1 VDRAA
6 RGERLMREPGRIRD
20 AGDVVTLAALV
31 ALAAFWM
38 APIVWVIGLSFKPND
53 VLMHSTGGL
62 LSPPFTIK
70 NYTDI
75 LRASAVFGWML
86 NSAIVAIGQTA
97 LTLVLSTLA
106 GYGFARTDFPG
117 KRIVFL
123 IVLAALAVPEQ
134 AIIVPLH
141 TMFAQV
147 DMHNTYIG
155 LIAPRLAFPFGV
167 FLMTQYFR
175 GVPREIEEA
184 AMLDNAS
191 RLKIFW
197 KVVLPLTIPAQATLG
212 IYTFLHA
219 WNDYFWPLVS
229 ATKPEMYTLTIG
241 LAAMQTNFSQT
252 EGIGFLMAQAVF
264 AGLPVLILYL
274 FFQRHIINAVSGRVG

>member
-1 VDRAA
+1 VIL
-6 RGERLMREPGRIRD
+6 GL
-20 AGDVVTLAALV
+20 VT
-31 ALAAFWM
+31 ALAILWL
-38 APIVWVIGLSFKPND
+38 APILWVIGLSFKPNE
-53 VLMHSTGGL
+53 VLMRDTRGIFSA
-62 LSPPFTIK
+62 PFTLK

-75 LRASAVFGWML
+75 IASSQVFSWML
-86 NSAIVAIGQTA
+86 NSVIVATGQTV
-97 LTLVLSTLA
+97 LTLALSTLA

-117 KRIVFL
+117 KRILFAV
-123 IVLAALAVPEQ
+123 VLVGLAVPEQ

-141 TMFAQV
+141 TMFAAA
-147 DMHNTYIG
+147 DLHNTYAG

-191 RLKIFW
+191 RLKIFL
-197 KVVLPLTIPAQATLG
+197 KIILPLTVPAQATLG

-219 WNDYFWPLVS
+219 WNEYFWPLVS

-241 LAAMQTNFSQT
+241 LAAMQTNFAQT

-264 AGLPVLILYL
+264 AGLPVFILYL

>member
-1 VDRAA
+1 MRGAAIRPNRGDRISFV
-6 RGERLMREPGRIRD
+6 LLI
-20 AGDVVTLAALV
+20 VLAALW
-31 ALAAFWM
+31 L
-38 APIVWVIGLSFKPND
+38 APILWIVGLSFKPND
-53 VLMHSTGGL
+53 LLMRSTGGL
-62 LSPPFTIK
+62 LSPPFTLK

-75 LRASAVFGWML
+75 LASSQVFAWML
-86 NSAIVAIGQTA
+86 NSAVVAIGQTV
-97 LTLVLSTLA
+97 LTLALSTLA

-117 KRIVFL
+117 KRFVF
-123 IVLAALAVPEQ
+123 VLVLVGLAVPEQ

-141 TMFAQV
+141 TMFASA
-147 DMHNTYIG
+147 DMHNTYLG

-167 FLMTQYFR
+167 FLMTQYFK

-191 RLKIFW
+191 RLKIFLRI
-197 KVVLPLTIPAQATLG
+197 VLPLTIPAQATLG
-212 IYTFLHA
+212 IYTVLHA

-229 ATKPEMYTLTIG
+229 ATKPEMYTLTTG
-241 LAAMQTNFSQT
+241 LAAMQTNFAQT

-274 FFQRHIINAVSGRVG
+274 FFQRHIINAVSGRVA

>member
-1 VDRAA
+1 MHSTVQRTFGDRLIVAA
-6 RGERLMREPGRIRD
+6 
-20 AGDVVTLAALV
+20 VV
-31 ALAAFWM
+31 ALAIAWL
-38 APIVWVIGLSFKPND
+38 APILWVVGLSFKPND
-53 VLMHSTGGL
+53 ILMKSTGGL
-62 LSPPFTIK
+62 LSPPFTLK
-70 NYTDI
+70 NYWDI
-75 LRASAVFGWML
+75 AATSAVFGWML
-86 NSAIVAIGQTA
+86 NSTVVAGGQTI
-97 LTLVLSTLA
+97 LTLALSTLA

-117 KRIVFL
+117 KRIIFVL
-123 IVLAALAVPEQ
+123 VLAGLAVPEQ

-141 TMFAQV
+141 TMFAEANL
-147 DMHNTYIG
+147 HNTYFG
-155 LIAPRLAFPFGV
+155 LIAPRLAVPFGV

-175 GVPREIEEA
+175 GIPVEIEEA

-229 ATKPEMYTLTIG
+229 ATNPDMYTLTIG
-241 LAAMQTNFSQT
+241 LAAMQTNFAQT

-274 FFQRHIINAVSGRVG
+274 FFQRHIVAAVSGGYAK

>member
-1 VDRAA
+1 MLIGSNRRLDLGDRILLGA
-6 RGERLMREPGRIRD
+6 
-20 AGDVVTLAALV
+20 VAAL
-31 ALAAFWM
+31 AILWL
-38 APIVWVIGLSFKPND
+38 APIIWVIGLSFKPNE
-53 VLMHSTGGL
+53 VLMRDTGGI
-62 LSPPFTIK
+62 LSPPFTLK
-70 NYTDI
+70 NYRDI
-75 LRASAVFGWML
+75 LASSQVFAWMW
-86 NSAIVAIGQTA
+86 NSVIVATGQTI
-97 LTLVLSTLA
+97 LTLVLCTLA

-117 KRIVFL
+117 KRILFL
-123 IVLAALAVPEQ
+123 VVLIGLAVPEQ

-141 TMFAQV
+141 TMFAAA
-147 DMHNTYIG
+147 DLHNTYAG

-167 FLMTQYFR
+167 FLMTQYFK

-191 RLKIFW
+191 RLKIFL

-219 WNDYFWPLVS
+219 WNEYFWPLVS

-241 LAAMQTNFSQT
+241 LAAMQTNFAQT

-264 AGLPVLILYL
+264 AGVPVLILYL
-274 FFQRHIINAVSGRVG
+274 FFQKHIINAVSGRVA

>member
-1 VDRAA
+1 MLLGATR
-6 RGERLMREPGRIRD
+6 RLEV
-20 AGDVVTLAALV
+20 GDKVILGLVV
-31 ALAAFWM
+31 ALALLWL
-38 APIVWVIGLSFKPND
+38 APVLWVVGLSFKPNE
-53 VLMHSTGGL
+53 VLMRDTRGIFSA
-62 LSPPFTIK
+62 PFTLK

-75 LRASAVFGWML
+75 IGSSQVFVWMW
-86 NSAIVAIGQTA
+86 NSVVVAAGQTA
-97 LTLVLSTLA
+97 LTVMLSTLA

-117 KRIVFL
+117 KRILFG
-123 IVLAALAVPEQ
+123 IVLVGLAVPEQ

-141 TMFAQV
+141 TMFAAA
-147 DMHNTYIG
+147 DLHNTYLG

-184 AMLDNAS
+184 ALLDNAS
-191 RLKIFW
+191 RLTIFW
-197 KVVLPLTIPAQATLG
+197 KVILPLTIPAQATLG

-219 WNDYFWPLVS
+219 WNEYFWPLVS

-241 LAAMQTNFSQT
+241 LAAMQTNFAQT

-264 AGLPVLILYL
+264 AGLPVFVLYL
-274 FFQRHIINAVSGRVG
+274 FFQRHIINAVSGRVA

>member
-1 VDRAA
+1 MFSHGARADWGDRIIFAS
-6 RGERLMREPGRIRD
+6 
-20 AGDVVTLAALV
+20 LV
-31 ALAAFWM
+31 ALA
-38 APIVWVIGLSFKPND
+38 IVWIGPIIWVVGLSFKPNEL
-53 VLMHSTGGL
+53 LMRQTTGVF
-62 LSPPFTIK
+62 SPPFTLK
-70 NYTDI
+70 NYIDI
-75 LRASAVFGWML
+75 LAASSVFGWML
-86 NSAIVAIGQTA
+86 NSAIVAAGQTF

-117 KRIVFL
+117 KRIVFVL
-123 IVLAALAVPEQ
+123 VLAGLAVPEQ

-141 TMFAQV
+141 TMFAFA
-147 DMHNTYIG
+147 DLHNTYIG

-167 FLMTQYFR
+167 FLMTQYFK

-191 RLKIFW
+191 RLKIFF

-212 IYTFLHA
+212 IYTYLHA
-219 WNDYFWPLVS
+219 WNEYFWPLVS

-241 LAAMQTNFSQT
+241 LAAMQTNFAQT

-274 FFQRHIINAVSGRVG
+274 FFQRHIVNAVSGRVA